1 MLPGVDASAHVVN
14 CFRAKY
20 TNISLDNFAHL
31 WVTKTAEKLA
41 NRYLKEVGESEDIA
55 HCLRHRFFL
64 ERLRE
69 FHIQVTNGVFINIG
83 AGFTNYP
90 YLINTPIASC
100 EVDKPNLIKSKQQRI
115 QKLQSSQQLP
125 ERDIL
130 FLCTTDLN
138 NSSENKKLFDSLSQW
153 IGSRQSFILMEGLL
167 YWLSQDSVNSLFKH
181 LQQTQ
186 IAGSLLAL
194 NAFKPSE
201 TSKAMF
207 QRLRKFS
214 EKGYGIGNFSPNT
227 LSETFHEN
235 LLGYKLIDQAN
246 YISLSKQPD
255 EVKELVDKDSVLEE
269 DCYLLRKI

>member
-31 WVTKTAEKLA
+31 WVSKPAEKLA
-41 NRYLKEVGESEDIA
+41 NRYLQEVGKSEDIA

-64 ERLRE
+64 ERLQE
-69 FHIQVTNGVFINIG
+69 FSIQATNGVFINIG

-90 YLINTPIASC
+90 YLINTPIPSC
-100 EVDKPNLIKSKQQRI
+100 EVDKPNVIKSKQQRVK
-115 QKLQSSQQLP
+115 KLQSSQRLP

-130 FLCTTDLN
+130 FIPTKDLN
-138 NSSENKKLFDSLSQW
+138 KSSENKKLFNSLSQW
-153 IGSRQSFILMEGLL
+153 IASRQSFVLMEGLL

-186 IAGSLLAL
+186 TTGSLLAL

-201 TSKAMF
+201 ASKAMF
-207 QRLRKFS
+207 HRLRRFS
-214 EKGYGIGNFSPNT
+214 EKDYGIGNLSPNT

-235 LLGYKLIDQAN
+235 LLGYKLIDRAN
-246 YISLSKQPD
+246 YINLSKQID
-255 EVKELVDKDSVLEE
+255 EAKELGNKDSVLEE
-269 DCYLLRKI
+269 DCYLLRKL

>member
-31 WVTKTAEKLA
+31 WVAKPTERLA
-41 NRYLKEVGESEDIA
+41 NRYLQEVGESEDIA

-69 FHIQVTNGVFINIG
+69 FSIQATKGVFINIG

-90 YLINTPIASC
+90 YLLNTPIPSC
-100 EVDKPNLIKSKQQRI
+100 EVDKPNLVESKQQRI
-115 QKLQSSQQLP
+115 QKLQSSHQLP

-130 FLCTTDLN
+130 FIPTKDLN
-138 NSSENKKLFDSLSQW
+138 KSSENKKLFDSLSQW
-153 IGSRQSFILMEGLL
+153 IDSRQSFVLMEGLL

-186 IAGSLLAL
+186 TTGSLLAL

-201 TSKAMF
+201 ASKEMF
-207 QRLRKFS
+207 HRLRKFS
-214 EKGYGIGNFSPNT
+214 EKGYGIGNLSPNT

-235 LLGYKLIDQAN
+235 LLGYKLIDRAN
-246 YISLSKQPD
+246 YINLSKQLD
-255 EVKELVDKDSVLEE
+255 EVKELENKDSVLEE
-269 DCYLLRKI
+269 DCYLLRKL